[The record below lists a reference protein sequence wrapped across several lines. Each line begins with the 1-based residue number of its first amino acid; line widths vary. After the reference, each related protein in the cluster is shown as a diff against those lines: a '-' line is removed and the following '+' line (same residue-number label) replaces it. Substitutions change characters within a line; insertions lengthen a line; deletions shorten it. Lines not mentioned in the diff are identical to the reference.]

1 MVFSLVFVLFVR
13 GFAFSGEVVGVTEP
27 VEEVELSFPEAGV
40 IADLL
45 VKEGD
50 VVKKGQV
57 LASLD
62 NRILDVA
69 LKIAG
74 VREKSEAGQ
83 KSARARLGTKQ
94 RRLKELERISK
105 GGGVNTDELSSAA
118 AEVEIA
124 EAELMEADVLANE
137 NQLKVDQIRA
147 QIERRILSSPI
158 DGIVEKTFRDAAEA
172 VGGGADPVMTVVRL
186 DQLVLVVYVDAGMGG
201 SLEVGKKVKVA
212 PVSGENWAMAEV
224 AFVSPVTDASSG
236 TTRVRLLLDNPQGE
250 HRSGRKYRVEVE
262 ATEREK
268 ANGGK

>member
-1 MVFSLVFVLFVR
+1 
-13 GFAFSGEVVGVTEP
+13 
-27 VEEVELSFPEAGV
+27 
-40 IADLL
+40 L

-57 LASLD
+57 LARLD

-105 GGGVNTDELSSAA
+105 GGGVNPDELSSAKE
-118 AEVEIA
+118 EVEIA
-124 EAELMEADVLANE
+124 EAELMEADVLAKE
-137 NQLKVDQIRA
+137 NQLKVDQIQA

-158 DGIVEKTFRDAAEA
+158 DGVVEKTFRDAAEA
-172 VGGGADPVMTVVRL
+172 VGGGSEPVMTVVRL
-186 DQLVLVVYVDAGMGG
+186 NQLILVVYMDAETGG
-201 SLEVGKKVKVA
+201 SLKVGQKVKVT
-212 PVSGENWAMAEV
+212 PVSGENWEMAEV
-224 AFVSPVTDASSG
+224 VFVSPVTDASSG
-236 TTRVRLLLDNPQGE
+236 TTRIRLLLDNPQGK
-250 HRSGRKYRVEVE
+250 HRSGRKYRVEVGASE
-262 ATEREK
+262 QVK